1 MATLYEIGQALRN
14 ADAAGD
20 IEAAKRLAQA
30 YRDLQTGSA
39 RREEAAPEPEK
50 SFATQMYEAGK
61 RGVASTVNAAE
72 LFGAETPEEI
82 SSLVAENVKAQPAP
96 TAIQKKMAEEIKPY
110 QQEYAESSGIGAVLP
125 ALSMAGKRAQQF
137 IAEPKEFAL
146 SSAENLPNSVP
157 GIAGGLLG
165 GTVGS
170 VVPVFGTVVGGVAGG
185 AAAGYPIEKGS
196 SIRDQVIQLAQ
207 EKGID
212 PTDAEKLRPLV
223 KEHLDDIMT
232 KAQKKGLGTAGV
244 DAAVNVLTLGVAGA
258 GERILKKQ
266 ADDLVD
272 AAQKGKISKSDYDDK
287 LKEIQDKQDER
298 NTLAA
303 KTLRGAGIM
312 GGEMGG
318 EALSEYAGQKYA
330 YGQADPLSVIDEAI
344 LGLGQGA
351 GMSASRGLIEK
362 AAGVATN
369 NEVNDALE
377 KARAFYPTEETDKD
391 YIDGEVIDR
400 TAHDMQQEEELQKA
414 QADIRDVQDKQE
426 EERWAQQ
433 QRGTIVPPSE
443 FQMPYDGEQKQA
455 EIVNQDENIG
465 TTAAA
470 AATTPQAATPQ
481 AQPTVALHDIPLA
494 GEQSKI
500 VDYGGRKIVMA
511 DVNGVQVPFYL
522 STGEAGKKNVEAGKW
537 YPIFGIGERGWLNK
551 GTQKE
556 INDFYGSPELKAV
569 AEQLNSQIGDIREAS
584 HPEIELRP
592 MYQQES
598 DKQALSFINSVF
610 DTAPAARHDAEGA
623 RQALDANM
631 QSIKDKLAKQAQG
644 APEPVAA
651 PEIRQEHI
659 DAATKLAK
667 IGRAHV

>member
-1 MATLYEIGQALRN
+1 MAIYRVEAPDKSIIEFEGPDN
-14 ADAAGD
+14 ASQND
-20 IEAAKRLAQA
+20 ILGFARHVYLGGVAQP
-30 YRDLQTGSA
+30 S
-39 RREEAAPEPEK
+39 EPEK

-125 ALSMAGKRAQQF
+125 ALSMAGKRAAQF
-137 IAEPKEFAL
+137 AENPKEFAL

-414 QADIRDVQDKQE
+414 QADIRDVQ
-426 EERWAQQ
+426 
-433 QRGTIVPPSE
+433 
-443 FQMPYDGEQKQA
+443 
-455 EIVNQDENIG
+455 
-465 TTAAA
+465 
-470 AATTPQAATPQ
+470 
-481 AQPTVALHDIPLA
+481 
-494 GEQSKI
+494 
-500 VDYGGRKIVMA
+500 
-511 DVNGVQVPFYL
+511 
-522 STGEAGKKNVEAGKW
+522 
-537 YPIFGIGERGWLNK
+537 
-551 GTQKE
+551 
-556 INDFYGSPELKAV
+556 
-569 AEQLNSQIGDIREAS
+569 
-584 HPEIELRP
+584 
-592 MYQQES
+592 
-598 DKQALSFINSVF
+598 
-610 DTAPAARHDAEGA
+610 
-623 RQALDANM
+623 
-631 QSIKDKLAKQAQG
+631 
-644 APEPVAA
+644 
-651 PEIRQEHI
+651 
-659 DAATKLAK
+659 AK